1 MQHKKS
7 SEIIRENLTYMLN
20 QEGTPSMRNL
30 STSIGTSDSY
40 IQKILNQERPP
51 SLDKIDSISEFFDVE
66 SWEMFYNFRKDRPEM
81 LTIMQQLNKLS
92 PTLLPS
98 VKAYLDFLFSTTGCT
113 IIIYKKNKQLSRDFL
128 QFPNICLYFL
138 SYIAITLSQLPLVH
152 H

>member
-1 MQHKKS
+1 MIMQHKKS

-40 IQKILNQERPP
+40 IQKILNQERTP

-81 LTIMQQLNKLS
+81 LTIMQQLNKL
-92 PTLLPS
+92 PPALLPT
-98 VKAYLDFLFSTTGCT
+98 VKAYLDFLLAQQDELLST
-113 IIIYKKNKQLSRDFL
+113 KKISSCQG
-128 QFPNICLYFL
+128 I
-138 SYIAITLSQLPLVH
+138 SYNFQTSALLFTADLAIKF
-152 H
+152 

>member
-40 IQKILNQERPP
+40 IQKILNQERTP
-51 SLDKIDSISEFFDVE
+51 SLDKIDSISEFFVE

-81 LTIMQQLNKLS
+81 LAIMQQLNKLS

-98 VKAYLDFLFSTTGCT
+98 VKAYLDFLLAQQDELLST
-113 IIIYKKNKQLSRDFL
+113 KK
-128 QFPNICLYFL
+128 
-138 SYIAITLSQLPLVH
+138 
-152 H
+152 

>member
-40 IQKILNQERPP
+40 IQKILNKKTTP

-81 LTIMQQLNKLS
+81 LTIMQQLNNLS
-92 PTLLPS
+92 PALLPT
-98 VKAYLDFLFSTTGCT
+98 VKAYLDFLLAQQDELLST
-113 IIIYKKNKQLSRDFL
+113 KNKQLSRDFL
-128 QFPNICLYFL
+128 QFPDICLYFL
-138 SYIAITLSQLPLVH
+138 PHIAIMLSQLPLVH

>member
-40 IQKILNQERPP
+40 IQKILNQERTP

-66 SWEMFYNFRKDRPEM
+66 SGKCFITSAKTGRKCWPSCSS
-81 LTIMQQLNKLS
+81 LTN
-92 PTLLPS
+92 
-98 VKAYLDFLFSTTGCT
+98 
-113 IIIYKKNKQLSRDFL
+113 FL
-128 QFPNICLYFL
+128 QHYFL
-138 SYIAITLSQLPLVH
+138 L
-152 H
+152 

>member
-40 IQKILNQERPP
+40 IQKILNKKTSP
-51 SLDKIDSISEFFDVE
+51 SLDKIDSISEFFDIE

-81 LTIMQQLNKLS
+81 LTIMQQLNNLS
-92 PTLLPS
+92 PALLPT
-98 VKAYLDFLFSTTGCT
+98 VKAYLDFLLAQQDELLST
-113 IIIYKKNKQLSRDFL
+113 KNKQLSRDFL
-128 QFPNICLYFL
+128 QFPDICLYFL
-138 SYIAITLSQLPLVH
+138 SHIAITLSRLPLVH

>member
-40 IQKILNQERPP
+40 IQKILNQERTP

-66 SWEMFYNFRKDRPEM
+66 SWEMFYNFRKDRRKCWPSCSS
-81 LTIMQQLNKLS
+81 LTN
-92 PTLLPS
+92 
-98 VKAYLDFLFSTTGCT
+98 
-113 IIIYKKNKQLSRDFL
+113 FL
-128 QFPNICLYFL
+128 QHYFL
-138 SYIAITLSQLPLVH
+138 L
-152 H
+152 

>member
-40 IQKILNQERPP
+40 IQKILNKKTSP
-51 SLDKIDSISEFFDVE
+51 SLDKIDSISEFFDIE

-81 LTIMQQLNKLS
+81 LTIMQQLNNLS
-92 PTLLPS
+92 PALLPT
-98 VKAYLDFLFSTTGCT
+98 VKAYLDFLLAQQDELL
-113 IIIYKKNKQLSRDFL
+113 YKKK
-128 QFPNICLYFL
+128 
-138 SYIAITLSQLPLVH
+138 
-152 H
+152 